1 MIKLKI
7 GRYICEIKED
17 DLIFDNGVC
26 YQIITQK
33 VGTDKSYPIMSKKLF
48 NDLKKTG
55 LIFTNDRLKLA
66 AMNKYNDACFIFWK
80 FDISRM
86 ERLGY

>member
-7 GRYICEIKED
+7 GRYICEIKKD
-17 DLIFDNGVC
+17 DLILDNDAC

-33 VGTDKSYPIMSKKLF
+33 VGRDKSYPIMSKKLF

-55 LIFTNDRLKLA
+55 LIFTNCAIVLVGK
-66 AMNKYNDACFIFWK
+66 
-80 FDISRM
+80 
-86 ERLGY
+86 